1 MLIFLVAMAIGGVL
15 GLLAGGR
22 FEYLA
27 NVRLRW
33 IGVLLVGLVL
43 RFAIGAGVDAGVPYV
58 NDFRLP
64 LYDLA
69 FLLVLAALWQNR
81 SYPGLSLAFVG
92 VSLNL
97 LAITVNGG
105 YMPVW
110 FPSLIAAGFPP
121 NEPFSSFHVILPQ
134 AADLEFVLRAGMF
147 GDIIPIPVPYIRN
160 VASIGDIFLAGGLA
174 FFLFATIVRTPAELD
189 EEAGARISG
198 RVARL
203 REAGR
208 AAAAAAVAGRTDLSR
223 GLADAAA
230 LERPALL
237 GGSAVGMAAP
247 SRHVVIVY
255 IPPLAPPP
263 VLERL
268 RRHPYVRLALDGSFS
283 ALWLGQLI
291 SLFGDRIHLI
301 ALTFLVLG
309 VTDSP
314 VALAFVFLAA
324 TIPNLFIGP
333 IAGTLVDRWDH
344 REVMIVSDLL
354 RAGLVLL
361 IPVAA
366 SINLVLVYPIVF
378 LVTTVSIFFRPARG
392 AIVPRLVRDEDLLP
406 ANSALWVGETFAD
419 IVGYAVAGIFVA
431 FLGPQLP
438 LAFWIDAVTYIGSAL
453 LLATIVVEPMRRS
466 VADAVGAAAA
476 GVRGLLAGLWRDIV
490 AGWRFLRSERV
501 LLANTLQA
509 VVAQFMLGTFLVLTP
524 IYAQGIAP
532 AAGLEEEAAFA
543 FLEGSIG
550 AGNLVGGFLVG
561 LFGARLSLGRMVIL
575 GYVLT
580 GLTVAALALTG
591 NFAAA
596 MGLVFGAG
604 AGNLVFVIPSQTL
617 FHRRTPAEFM
627 GRVLAFRSSLVY
639 GSMTIAMGV
648 GGILGESLG
657 AGVVIG
663 IFGLVTVAAGLA
675 GLLVPVVRDA

>member
-1 MLIFLVAMAIGGVL
+1 MLIFLVAMAIGGVV

-22 FEYLA
+22 IEHLA
-27 NVRLRW
+27 NPRLRW

-43 RFAIGAGVDAGVPYV
+43 RFAIGAAVDAGIPYV

-92 VSLNL
+92 VALNL

-134 AADLEFVLRAGMF
+134 AADLDFVLRAGMF
-147 GDIIPIPVPYIRN
+147 GDIIPIPFPYIRN
-160 VASIGDIFLAGGLA
+160 VASIGDVFLAGGLA
-174 FFLFATIVRTPAELD
+174 FFIFATIVRTPAELD
-189 EEAGARISG
+189 EEAEARISG

-203 REAGR
+203 REAG
-208 AAAAAAVAGRTDLSR
+208 ALAGVPGRTDLSP
-223 GLADAAA
+223 GLAEAAA
-230 LERPALL
+230 LERPAML
-237 GGSAVGMAAP
+237 GGSGAGLAAP
-247 SRHVVIVY
+247 GRHVVVVY

-314 VALAFVFLAA
+314 IALAFVFLAA
-324 TIPNLFIGP
+324 TVPNLFFGP
-333 IAGTLVDRWDH
+333 IAGALVDRWDH

-419 IVGYAVAGIFVA
+419 IVGYAIAGIFVA
-431 FLGPQLP
+431 FLGDQLP
-438 LAFWIDAVTYIGSAL
+438 LAFWIDAVTYLGSAL
-453 LLATIVVEPMRRS
+453 LLATIVVEPMRRTA
-466 VADAVGAAAA
+466 ADAAAGAAA
-476 GVRGLLAGLWRDIV
+476 GVRGLVGGLWRDIV
-490 AGWRFLRSERV
+490 EGWRFLRGERV

-524 IYAQGIAP
+524 IYAVGV
-532 AAGLEEEAAFA
+532 AASGGLDEKEAFA
-543 FLEGSIG
+543 FLEGAIG

-561 LFGARLSLGRMVIL
+561 LIGARLSLGRMVVL

-580 GLTVAALALTG
+580 GLAVAGLALTG
-591 NFAAA
+591 NFAVAI
-596 MGLVFGAG
+596 GLVFGAG
-604 AGNLVFVIPSQTL
+604 AGNLIFVIPSQTL
-617 FHRRTPAEFM
+617 FHKRTPSELM
-627 GRVLAFRSSLVY
+627 GRVLAFRSSLVF
-639 GSMTIAMGV
+639 GSMTIAMAV
-648 GGILGESLG
+648 GGILGEALG
-657 AGVVIG
+657 AGAVIG

-675 GLLVPVVRDA
+675 GLLVPAVRDA

>member
-1 MLIFLVAMAIGGVL
+1 MLIFLTAMVIGGAL

-22 FEYLA
+22 IEHLA

-43 RFAIGAGVDAGVPYV
+43 RFAIGAGIDAGVPYV
-58 NDFRLP
+58 NDLRLP

-69 FLLVLAALWQNR
+69 FLFVLVALWQNR

-92 VSLNL
+92 VALNL

-110 FPSLIAAGFPP
+110 LPSLVAAGFPP
-121 NEPFSSFHVILPQ
+121 NEPFSSFHVILPSV
-134 AADLEFVLRAGMF
+134 ADLEFVLRAGPF
-147 GDIIPIPVPYIRN
+147 GDIIPIPIPYIRN
-160 VASIGDIFLAGGLA
+160 VASIGDVFLAGGLA
-174 FFLFATIVRTPAELD
+174 FFLFATIVRTPSELD
-189 EEAGARISG
+189 EEAEARISG
-198 RVARL
+198 RVERL
-203 REAGR
+203 REA
-208 AAAAAAVAGRTDLSR
+208 AAAPPSPRTDLSPGFAEAA
-223 GLADAAA
+223 GLD
-230 LERPALL
+230 RPAML
-237 GGSAVGMAAP
+237 GGSAAGMATP
-247 SRHVVIVY
+247 GRHVVVVY

-324 TIPNLFIGP
+324 TIPNLLFGP
-333 IAGTLVDRWDH
+333 LAGTLVDRWDH

-366 SINLVLVYPIVF
+366 SINLGLVYPLVF
-378 LVTTVSIFFRPARG
+378 LITTVSIFFRPAKG

-419 IVGYAVAGIFVA
+419 IVGYALAGIFVA
-431 FLGPQLP
+431 FLGSQLP

-466 VADAVGAAAA
+466 AADAVGDAAES
-476 GVRGLLAGLWRDIV
+476 VRGLVGGLWREIV
-490 AGWRFLRSERV
+490 EGWRFLRGERV

-524 IYAQGIAP
+524 IYAEGV
-532 AAGLEEEAAFA
+532 AAASGLNEKEVFA

-561 LFGARLSLGRMVIL
+561 LIGARLSLGRMVVL

-580 GLTVAALALTG
+580 GLAVAGLALTG

-596 MGLVFGAG
+596 IGLVFGAG

-617 FHRRTPAEFM
+617 FHRRTPAELM
-627 GRVLAFRSSLVY
+627 GRVLAFRSSLVF
-639 GSMTIAMGV
+639 GSMTIAMAV
-648 GGILGESLG
+648 GGILGETLG

-675 GLLVPVVRDA
+675 GLLVPAVRDA

>member
-1 MLIFLVAMAIGGVL
+1 MLIFLTAMVIGGAL

-22 FEYLA
+22 IEHLA

-33 IGVLLVGLVL
+33 IGVLLVGLFL
-43 RFAIGAGVDAGVPYV
+43 RFGIGAAVDAGIGQVQSW
-58 NDFRLP
+58 RLP

-69 FLLVLAALWQNR
+69 FVLVLVALWRNR

-110 FPSLIAAGFPP
+110 LPSLTAAGFPAD
-121 NEPFSSFHVILPQ
+121 EPFSSFHIILPQ
-134 AADLEFVLRAGMF
+134 AADLDFVLRAGMF
-147 GDIIPIPVPYIRN
+147 GDIIPIPFPFIRN
-160 VASIGDIFLAGGLA
+160 VASIGDVFLAGGLA

-189 EEAGARISG
+189 EEAEARISG

-203 REAGR
+203 REAGV
-208 AAAAAAVAGRTDLSR
+208 AAAPARTDLSP
-223 GLADAAA
+223 GLAEAAA
-230 LERPALL
+230 LERPAML
-237 GGSAVGMAAP
+237 GGSAGGMAAP
-247 SRHVVIVY
+247 SRHVVVVY

-263 VLERL
+263 VLDRL
-268 RRHPYVRLALDGSFS
+268 RRHPYARLVLDGSFS

-291 SLFGDRIHLI
+291 SLFGDRIHLV

-309 VTDSP
+309 VTGSP
-314 VALAFVFLAA
+314 VALAFAFLMA
-324 TIPNLFIGP
+324 TIPNLFFGP
-333 IAGTLVDRWDH
+333 IAGALVDRWDH

-366 SINLVLVYPIVF
+366 SINIVFIYPLVF

-419 IVGYAVAGIFVA
+419 IIGYAVAGVFVA
-431 FLGPQLP
+431 FLGSQLP
-438 LAFWIDAVTYIGSAL
+438 LAFWVDAVTYLGSAL
-453 LLATIVVEPMRRS
+453 LLATIVVEPMRRAS
-466 VADAVGAAAA
+466 DAVAAAA
-476 GVRGLLAGLWRDIV
+476 TGVRSLLAGLGRDIA
-490 AGWRFLRSERV
+490 AGWQFLRGERV
-501 LLANTLQA
+501 LLANTFQA
-509 VVAQFMLGTFLVLTP
+509 VAAQFMLGVFLVLTP
-524 IYAQGIAP
+524 VYAHDLATGAN
-532 AAGLEEEAAFA
+532 LNEEEVFA
-543 FLEGSIG
+543 FIEGSIG
-550 AGNLVGGFLVG
+550 AGNLVGGFVIG
-561 LFGARLSLGRMVIL
+561 LIGARLSLGRLVVL

-580 GLTVAALALTG
+580 GLTVAGLALTG
-591 NFAAA
+591 NVAIA
-596 MGLVFGAG
+596 MGLAFGAG

-617 FHRRTPAEFM
+617 FHKRTPSELM
-627 GRVLAFRSSLVY
+627 GRVLAFRSAFVY
-639 GSMTIAMGV
+639 GSMTIAMAV
-648 GGILGESLG
+648 GGILGEALG

-663 IFGLVTVAAGLA
+663 MFGLVTVAAGLA
-675 GLLVPVVRDA
+675 GLLVPAVRDA